1 VHIKTKEQLL
11 QYVAQGIKRRS
22 VNQTGMNKSSSRSHA
37 ILQIFVEQKWV
48 DSNLAQ
54 KDSKKRVYRK
64 ALFTIVD
71 LAGSERLSK
80 TGSEG
85 LRL

>member
-1 VHIKTKEQLL
+1 MHVKNKEQLL

-22 VNQTGMNKSSSRSHA
+22 VNQTGMNKTSSRSHA
-37 ILQIFVEQKWV
+37 VLQVFVEQKWN
-48 DSNLAQ
+48 DQNDKA
-54 KDSKKRVYRK
+54 KKKFYRK
-64 ALFTIVD
+64 ALLTIVD

-80 TGSEG
+80 TNSDG